1 MTYNTYNDTSFLNQI
16 CGIYQYKYLSDVLR
30 WAVDKNTNTN
40 TNTNINTH
48 KNSYKYLSDILR

>member
-40 TNTNINTH
+40 INTH